1 MSDMK
6 TSSER
11 VSMERAVSAEKV
23 GAVPD
28 DHLAS
33 VSGGAAKGGRSSVAT
48 GKLNDDDLGNVAG
61 GRAGSED

>member
-11 VSMERAVSAEKV
+11 VSMERAVTADKA
-23 GAVPD
+23 GAVQD

-33 VSGGAAKGGRSSVAT
+33 VSGGAAKGGRNSVAT

-61 GRAGSED
+61 GRAVSEE

>member
-11 VSMERAVSAEKV
+11 LSMERAVSAEKAS
-23 GAVPD
+23 AVRD
-28 DHLAS
+28 EQLES
-33 VSGGAAKGGRSSVAT
+33 VSGGAAKGGRNSVAT

-61 GRAGSED
+61 GRAASEE